1 MKGGLRQ
8 SMAWLHT
15 WTGLLVGW
23 LLLAI
28 FMTGTSAYFQ
38 DEITR
43 WMQPEIHGERDPVAA
58 AEGVVGWLGEHAPD
72 AASWSMMLPGHRAI
86 ATTAYWEDADARRGG
101 WRDNSFIVDGAG
113 HRVDAR
119 ETLGGFFLYRMHF
132 DLHYLP
138 VIWARWIVGFCAMF
152 MLVAIISGVITHKKI
167 FTDFFTLR
175 FGKGQRSWLDAHNL
189 SAVLALPFHLMITYT
204 GLVTLASMYMPWG
217 VTAVYKDRAEYFADA
232 FGIEA
237 TPERSGKHAPMAPIA
252 DMIRQARQQWHGADP
267 GYIDI
272 SLPGDANGTVRMM
285 RGGGEAMGVRG
296 QTLVFDAATGHMHTP
311 PSLKGPAFETESV
324 MIGLHAGRYAPIVL
338 RWLYFLCGLGGTAMV
353 ATGLVLWT
361 SKRRLQLPDPERP
374 HLGFRLVE
382 RLNIA
387 TIAGLPFGI
396 AVYFLANRLLP
407 IHMAGRADWEV
418 HCLFIA
424 WGLTL
429 LYACA
434 RTTRRA
440 WIETISAG
448 ALAFIAV
455 PVVNALTT
463 DRGVWNSLRDGDMV
477 FVGFDLAMIV
487 LAATFGFMAWKLY
500 TRPAQVMRKSRA
512 AREVTA

>member
-1 MKGGLRQ
+1 
-8 SMAWLHT
+8 
-15 WTGLLVGW
+15 
-23 LLLAI
+23 
-28 FMTGTSAYFQ
+28 
-38 DEITR
+38 
-43 WMQPEIHGERDPVAA
+43 
-58 AEGVVGWLGEHAPD
+58 
-72 AASWSMMLPGHRAI
+72 
-86 ATTAYWEDADARRGG
+86 
-101 WRDNSFIVDGAG
+101 
-113 HRVDAR
+113 
-119 ETLGGFFLYRMHF
+119 
-132 DLHYLP
+132 
-138 VIWARWIVGFCAMF
+138 
-152 MLVAIISGVITHKKI
+152 
-167 FTDFFTLR
+167 
-175 FGKGQRSWLDAHNL
+175 
-189 SAVLALPFHLMITYT
+189 
-204 GLVTLASMYMPWG
+204 MYMPWG

-434 RTTRRA
+434 RNTRRA

-512 AREVTA
+512 ARKVTA